1 MGSSTTNKTGDDKM
15 SGVSRITE
23 QERRELAAFD
33 AEIDAQP
40 MTTEDFRYTAFVE
53 DLLFPDLAKKREH
66 IAAKYAR
73 QKRDK
78 QAAGT
83 WEAQREKARKYHE
96 DNRERIKARKALYY
110 QQNKER
116 IAAQQK
122 AYREAN
128 KERRN
133 EWQRERRHNALA
145 AADALP
151 IMA

>member
-1 MGSSTTNKTGDDKM
+1 MDSPPERVQPEHSVPSSSHPKE
-15 SGVSRITE
+15 RE
-23 QERRELAAFD
+23 QLLVK
-33 AEIDAQP
+33 
-40 MTTEDFRYTAFVE
+40 TEDVVI
-53 DLLFPDLAKKREH
+53 LLLSGICSLPLGRAGGESDSIMKKSPIDITPFLRVLIRLEGGVQLSEN
-66 IAAKYAR
+66 KSLME
-73 QKRDK
+73 QF
-78 QAAGT
+78 
-83 WEAQREKARKYHE
+83 E

-145 AADALP
+145 AAADALP